1 MQRLQDNKIIR
12 IIECPRDAMQG
23 LKTFVPTEQKIAYLN
38 ALLQVGYHTLDC
50 GSFVSAK
57 AIPQMRD
64 TATVLKELDLTNVL
78 TKLSVIVANERG
90 IDRAVKEEKVHFLGY
105 PFSVS
110 EIFQQRN
117 TNRSM
122 TESLDMVKYLQQ
134 KSLENGKDVVVYIS
148 MGFGNPY
155 GEAWS
160 SQLVGEWVEKIAQL
174 GITHFSISDTV
185 GISNSESIESV
196 FSLLNEQYPHLEFG
210 AHFHTRPNEWYEK
223 VDFAWKNGCA
233 RFDGAIK
240 GFGGCPMAK
249 DELVGNMPT
258 ENLILYFEE
267 KGLTHGLNME
277 AYQNAQLLAAD
288 IFE

>member
-1 MQRLQDNKIIR
+1 MQRLHDNKIIR

-23 LKTFVPTEQKIAYLN
+23 MKTFVPTEQKIAYLN

-50 GSFVSAK
+50 GSFVSPK

-64 TATVLKELDLTNVL
+64 TGIVLKELDLTGVV
-78 TKLSVIVANERG
+78 TKLSVIVANEKG
-90 IDRAVKEEKVHFLGY
+90 INRAVREEKVHFLGY

-122 TESLDMVKYLQQ
+122 TESLEMVKYLRQE
-134 KSLENGKDVVVYIS
+134 SLENGKDVVVYIS

-160 SQLVGEWVEKIAQL
+160 SQIVGEWVEKIAQI

-185 GISNSESIESV
+185 GISNAESIESV
-196 FSLLNEQYPHLEFG
+196 FSLLNKQYPELEFG

-223 VDFAWKNGCA
+223 VDHAWKNGCA

-258 ENLILYFEE
+258 ENLILYFDEN
-267 KGLTHGLNME
+267 GLDHGLNMK
-277 AYQNAQLLAAD
+277 AYQNAQQIAAE